1 MHTHAARL
9 LWTRNGQPFVDNR
22 YSRVHHIEFDGG
34 EILKASSSPHVVRV
48 PFSDPSAADP
58 EEMFVASLS
67 SCHLLWFLS
76 IAAQRGYCVDE
87 YRDAAEGVM
96 TKNSRGKLFMSAVTL
111 RPVVT
116 FSGASVPDEAMF
128 QAMHHAAHE
137 ECFIANSVL
146 TQVRCEGVMRRA
158 G

>member
-67 SCHLLWFLS
+67 SCHMLWFLS
-76 IAAQRGYCVDE
+76 IAAQRGFCVDS
-87 YRDAAEGVM
+87 YHDAATGTM
-96 TKNSRGKLFMSAVTL
+96 QKNAAGKVAITAVTL
-111 RPVVT
+111 KPEVR
-116 FSGASVPDEAMF
+116 FSGSRVPTPQELAE
-128 QAMHHAAHE
+128 MHHEAHE
-137 ECFIANSVL
+137 QCFIANSVNSEI
-146 TQVRCEGVMRRA
+146 VCEPVMSS
-158 G
+158 GG